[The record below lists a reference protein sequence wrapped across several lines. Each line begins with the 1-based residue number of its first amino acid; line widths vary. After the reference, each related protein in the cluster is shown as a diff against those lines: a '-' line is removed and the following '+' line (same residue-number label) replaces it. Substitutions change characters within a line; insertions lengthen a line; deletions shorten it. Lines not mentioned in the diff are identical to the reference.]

1 MKPLAHVYRHHSVSP
16 ELRPYLH
23 GMGVWEGATPEQA
36 SRPSPGEISREVFHP
51 DDPLVESVIPCNWV
65 MLAFN
70 VGDPFTLAGG
80 KRTERVRERS
90 HVVGPNWGG
99 MKMRMTG
106 KVESLGVMF
115 RAARA
120 AAFLGI
126 PVNELAGRMTPLA
139 DVWGT
144 AGRALEE
151 EIANLPTRAARFQR
165 LERELLR
172 RLRRAP
178 EPDLR
183 FASLADFIARH
194 GGAVR
199 VESLTQA
206 SGLSRQHL
214 RRRFRREAGVTTK
227 QFIRLERFQAMMAAR
242 YAQPDADWASLAA
255 DCGYYDQAHLIAE
268 FKEFTG
274 VTPAEFFRGPFP
286 VRHTA

>member
-1 MKPLAHVYRHHSVSP
+1 MMPLAYVYRHYSVLP
-16 ELRPYLH
+16 ALRPYVH
-23 GMGVWEGATPEQA
+23 GFGAWESATPEQA
-36 SRPSPGEISREVFHP
+36 ARPSPGEVSREVFHP
-51 DDPLVESVIPCNWV
+51 EDPLVESVIPCNWV
-65 MLAFN
+65 MLSFN
-70 VGDPFTLAGG
+70 VGDPFTLGNG
-80 KRTERVRERS
+80 KRSERVLERS
-90 HVVGPNWGG
+90 HVIGPNLGG
-99 MKMRMTG
+99 MKMGMRG
-106 KVESLGVMF
+106 HVESLGVMF

-120 AAFLGI
+120 AGFLGV
-126 PVNELAGRMTPLA
+126 PVDELAGRMTPLT

-151 EIANLPTRAARFQR
+151 EIANLPTRALRFQR
-165 LERELLR
+165 LETELLR

-242 YAQPDADWASLAA
+242 YAQPDADWAALAA
-255 DCGYYDQAHLIAE
+255 ECGYYDQAHLIAE

-274 VTPAEFFRGPFP
+274 VSPTEFFRGPFP
-286 VRHTA
+286 VQHTQ